1 VKLSRTSFGF
11 LGLSVFLVF
20 GLLTFC
26 LVCFGSFGCFV
37 SFAGLVFSVA
47 LDAAVFDFLACA
59 DLRTT
64 FLATAFFLAA
74 GDFFAAFDLA
84 GDFFAALGLIAGDF
98 FVAGLSA
105 TGGFFCDGGGGG
117 GVDHLAS
124 PSRQSAIRFR
134 AGK

>member
-1 VKLSRTSFGF
+1 L
-11 LGLSVFLVF
+11 LVF

-37 SFAGLVFSVA
+37 SFASLVFSVA

-105 TGGFFCDGGGGG
+105 TGVSSATAV
-117 GVDHLAS
+117 GVVVLIISHLLQDS
-124 PSRQSAIRFR
+124 QPSDFGRENNINHLF
-134 AGK
+134 